1 MDILNYKEET
11 LVLDEGIHDP
21 GIFKAVIL
29 AGGPGSGKTFV
40 AKSLGLGSMG
50 LIVVNSDLFFMQL
63 MKRKGLSLKMPA
75 NEFEER
81 EAARMAAKGHTDR
94 RLESLVNARLG
105 VIVDST
111 SGDQNKT
118 KKIIKMLK
126 SAGYD
131 IKVVF
136 IDTTLEVA
144 KTRNKQRSR
153 TLPDKV
159 VEFSWK
165 GAQDV
170 MKKLQTL
177 VGTVNFHKVE
187 NNIDGKLNVSGLA
200 GKLTAWTNRLNPSA
214 LAWIQAVKNGQDSM
228 RTEDIN
234 TSMIKTFQEYRV

>member
-136 IDTTLEVA
+136 IDTSLEVA
-144 KTRNKQRSR
+144 KARNKKRSR

>member
-177 VGTVNFHKVE
+177 VGTVNFHKVN

>member
-105 VIVDST
+105 VIIDST

-136 IDTTLEVA
+136 IDTSLEVA
-144 KTRNKQRSR
+144 KARNKKRSR

-200 GKLTAWTNRLNPSA
+200 GKLTAWANRLNPSA
-214 LAWIQAVKNGQDSM
+214 VAWIQAVKNGQDSM

>member
-1 MDILNYKEET
+1 
-11 LVLDEGIHDP
+11 
-21 GIFKAVIL
+21 
-29 AGGPGSGKTFV
+29 
-40 AKSLGLGSMG
+40 
-50 LIVVNSDLFFMQL
+50 
-63 MKRKGLSLKMPA
+63 MPA

-105 VIVDST
+105 VIIDST

-136 IDTTLEVA
+136 IDTSLEVA
-144 KTRNKQRSR
+144 KARNKKRSR

-200 GKLTAWTNRLNPSA
+200 GKLTAWANRLNPSA